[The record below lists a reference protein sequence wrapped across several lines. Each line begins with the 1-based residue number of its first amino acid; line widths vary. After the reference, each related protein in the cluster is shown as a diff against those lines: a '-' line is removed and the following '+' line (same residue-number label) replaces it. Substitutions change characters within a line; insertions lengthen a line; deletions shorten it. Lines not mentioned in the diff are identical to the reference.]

1 MNIRMSNINSIAD
14 AIKTHPYMS
23 KRQKDE
29 LLEHYNKAADET
41 VKKAF
46 AELSRRYEKELS
58 AMALMTLRR
67 DFGFGEIRLKRYA
80 RAFNRLMKQYQDFL
94 DGAESNGV
102 AAYYELKSEFPNC
115 DEWMCEK

>member
-67 DFGFGEIRLKRYA
+67 DDGKCDKYDKGTIVISPRMAMPAARKYFDIDDVKINPEEFVDLNEIEVT
-80 RAFNRLMKQYQDFL
+80 
-94 DGAESNGV
+94 G
-102 AAYYELKSEFPNC
+102 
-115 DEWMCEK
+115 